1 MDRISALRNIEEALA
16 TFEDGQCSLS
26 ELETDVRGILRTYA
40 ADFEGELQAYRAH
53 TSGSADG
60 IVVLASSEPE
70 ARNRVEELVDEPGSI
85 SVSPVER

>member
-16 TFEDGQCSLS
+16 TFEDGECSLS

-40 ADFEGELQAYRAH
+40 ADFEGDMQAYRASS
-53 TSGSADG
+53 SGPADG

-70 ARNRVEELVDEPGSI
+70 ARNRVEEFVDEPGPI
-85 SVSPVER
+85 GVSPIE